1 MVEVQ
6 CLLCNGYQQP
16 VHLVGQRFGALM
28 IVIALIVPY
37 IGGMVEVVLSIAA
50 ITAGPLLAP
59 PIWALFSKYLTGRAS
74 LWITLI
80 TLLINLLFKLVFP
93 YTLSF
98 KLNRAEEMMTGV
110 GLPLL
115 LLLGYELYRRVAGKV
130 ADDYLQYTQ
139 NLLKLKQQ
147 KAALNSAELYAIR
160 RQNYFGLR
168 VITFSLFFTSAM
180 LAGLSFITANG
191 RGLTAIVAGAIFIS
205 ALIPWLAARRMKRS
219 IGIQNPGN

>member
-115 LLLGYELYRRVAGKV
+115 LLLGYELYRRFAGRV
-130 ADDYLQYTQ
+130 SDDYLQYTQ

-168 VITFSLFFTSAM
+168 VITFSLLFTSAM

-191 RGLTAIVAGAIFIS
+191 RGLTATVAGAIFIS

>member
-1 MVEVQ
+1 
-6 CLLCNGYQQP
+6 
-16 VHLVGQRFGALM
+16 M

-191 RGLTAIVAGAIFIS
+191 RGLTATVAGAIFIS

-219 IGIQNPGN
+219 IGTQTPGN